1 MRRPVIVDM
10 VRTPFC
16 RADEEKGW
24 LAKFRTDDL
33 AALLIKELIRR
44 HHLDPKQV
52 DEVIIGCTQP
62 RGIQANPARN
72 ITLLSGLPFDVASL
86 SMERACISSMSA
98 VHTAAMSIMAGMGDI
113 YLAGG
118 IESMTRFR
126 IPKFSVDKPPTP
138 EEIERLTGRVVN
150 PRMGEIVEL
159 RAMGMGLTAEKLA
172 KVFQVPRVEQD
183 KWGLR
188 SNLLADK
195 AYREGRFKEE
205 IIPLEIEEFGK
216 KRIIDRDQEIRPD
229 STLEKISTLPTP
241 FNPTDGTVSAAAS
254 SRESDGAAVALI
266 MSEEKARALG
276 LKPMACINH
285 MATTGVD
292 PTIMGY
298 GATIAAKK
306 ALQRAGMQAGDIGLW
321 EINEAFAVVVL
332 VAIREL
338 GIKNAEEC
346 VNVNGG
352 ACAIGH
358 PVGASGARIS
368 GTLARE
374 MVRRNVKYG
383 VASICGGM
391 GQGGALILEKY
402 QQ

>member
-1 MRRPVIVDM
+1 MRRAVIVDM

-24 LAKFRTDDL
+24 LSKFRSDDL
-33 AALLIKELIRR
+33 AVTLIKELIRR
-44 HHLDPKQV
+44 HHVDPKQV
-52 DEVIIGCTQP
+52 DEVIIGCANP
-62 RGIQANPARN
+62 RGIQASPARN
-72 ITLLSGLPFDVASL
+72 ITLLSGLPFEVASL
-86 SMERACISSMSA
+86 SMERACISSMSS
-98 VHTAAMSIMAGMGDI
+98 VHTAAMSILCGMGDI
-113 YLAGG
+113 YFAGG

-126 IPKFSVDKPPTP
+126 IAKFSSDKPPTP
-138 EEIERLTGRVVN
+138 EEYERQTGRVMN
-150 PRMGEIVEL
+150 PRLPEIVDL
-159 RAMGMGLTAEKLA
+159 RAMGMGMTAEKMSQ
-172 KVFQVPRVEQD
+172 VFQVPRLEQD

-188 SNLLADK
+188 SNVLADR
-195 AYREGRFKEE
+195 AYRAGKFKEE
-205 IIPLEIEEFGK
+205 IIPIEIEEQGQK
-216 KRIIDRDQEIRPD
+216 KIIDRDQEIRPD
-229 STLEKISTLPTP
+229 STLGKISTLPTP
-241 FNPTDGTVSAAAS
+241 FNPTGGSVNAANS
-254 SRESDGAAVALI
+254 SKESDGAAVALL
-266 MSEEKARALG
+266 MSEQKAKELG
-276 LKPMACINH
+276 LKPLAYINYL
-285 MATTGVD
+285 ATTGVD

-306 ALQRAGMQAGDIGLW
+306 VLQKSGMPASDIGLW

-358 PVGASGARIS
+358 PVGASGARIT

-374 MVRRNVKYG
+374 MVRRNIKYG
-383 VASICGGM
+383 LASICGGM

-402 QQ
+402 